1 MVDSR
6 AMPIPELCLIAAVG
20 SGGAIGVGGA
30 LPWRLPEDLKRFK
43 AITTG
48 HAVIMGR
55 KTFDS
60 IGRALPNRRN
70 IVVTRSSPVLPA
82 GVERA
87 SSIEAAIALA
97 RETDPEPM
105 VIGGGEIYAATIGRA
120 TRLEITEV
128 AKEVPGADAF
138 FPTIDATRFE
148 ESARTNAETQG
159 VAFVTY
165 RARS

>member
-1 MVDSR
+1 MS
-6 AMPIPELCLIAAVG
+6 ALCLIAAVG
-20 SGGAIGVGGA
+20 KQGEIGKGGA

-48 HAVIMGR
+48 HSVIMGR
-55 KTFDS
+55 KTFES

-70 IVVTRSSPVLPA
+70 IVVTRSSPSLPA

-87 SSIEAAIALA
+87 TSIEAAIALA

-105 VIGGGEIYAATIGRA
+105 VIGGGEIYAATIGEA

-128 AKEVPGADAF
+128 EEDVPGADAF
-138 FPTIDATRFE
+138 FPTIDRVRFE
-148 ESARTNAETQG
+148 ESARTNAETPG
-159 VAFVTY
+159 VSFVTY
-165 RARS
+165 RARG

>member
-1 MVDSR
+1 MD
-6 AMPIPELCLIAAVG
+6 ALCLIAAVG
-20 SGGAIGVGGA
+20 ADGAIGIGGA

-55 KTFDS
+55 KTFES
-60 IGRALPNRRN
+60 IGRPLPNRRN
-70 IVVTRSSPVLPA
+70 IVVTRSTPELPA

-87 SSIEAAIALA
+87 SSIDAAVALA
-97 RETDPEPM
+97 RQTDSEPM
-105 VIGGGEIYAATIGRA
+105 VIGGGEIYRATIGEA

-128 AKEVPGADAF
+128 AREVPGADAF
-138 FPTIDATRFE
+138 FPAIDRARFE
-148 ESARTNAETQG
+148 ESARTNAETPG

-165 RARS
+165 RARG

>member
-1 MVDSR
+1 MD
-6 AMPIPELCLIAAVG
+6 ALCLIAAVG
-20 SGGAIGVGGA
+20 KGNAIGVGGA

-60 IGRALPNRRN
+60 IRRPLPNRRN
-70 IVVTRSSPVLPA
+70 IVVTRSNPALPD

-87 SSIEAAIALA
+87 SSIEEAIALA
-97 RETDPEPM
+97 RRTDDEPM
-105 VIGGGEIYAATIGRA
+105 IIGGGEIYSATIAHA

-128 AKEVPGADAF
+128 AQEVPGADAF
-138 FPTIDATRFE
+138 FPAIDPVRFD
-148 ESARTNAETQG
+148 ESARTNAETPG

-165 RARS
+165 RPRR

>member
-1 MVDSR
+1 
-6 AMPIPELCLIAAVG
+6 MPALCLIAAVG
-20 SGGAIGVGGA
+20 TKGEIGKAGA

-55 KTFDS
+55 KTFES

-70 IVVTRSSPVLPA
+70 IVVSRASPTLPS
-82 GVERA
+82 GVELAR
-87 SSIEAAIALA
+87 SIEAAIALA

-105 VIGGGEIYAATIGRA
+105 VIGGGEIYAATIGQA

-128 AKEVPGADAF
+128 AEEVPGADAF
-138 FPTIDATRFE
+138 FPAIDESRFE
-148 ESARTNAETQG
+148 ESERTNAETPG
-159 VAFVTY
+159 VTFVTY
-165 RARS
+165 RARG

>member
-1 MVDSR
+1 M
-6 AMPIPELCLIAAVG
+6 AELCLIAAVG
-20 SGGAIGVGGA
+20 QNGEIGKDGA

-43 AITTG
+43 AITSG

-70 IVVTRSSPVLPA
+70 IVVTRSNPVLPE

-87 SSIEAAIALA
+87 GSVDDAIALA
-97 RETDPEPM
+97 RQTDAEPM
-105 VIGGGEIYAATIGRA
+105 VIGGGEIYRATIEQA

-128 AKEVPGADAF
+128 LQEVPGADAF
-138 FPTIDATRFE
+138 FPSIDGVRFE
-148 ESARTNAETQG
+148 ESARTNAETPG
-159 VAFVTY
+159 VTFVTY
-165 RARS
+165 RARG

>member
-1 MVDSR
+1 MAV
-6 AMPIPELCLIAAVG
+6 ATPELCLIAAVG
-20 SGGAIGVGGA
+20 SDGAIGIAGT

-43 AITTG
+43 SITTG

-55 KTFDS
+55 KTFES

-70 IVVTRSSPVLPA
+70 IVVTRSPRALPA
-82 GVERA
+82 GVEQA
-87 SSIEAAIALA
+87 TSVDAALVLA
-97 RETDPEPM
+97 RETDSEPM
-105 VIGGGEIYAATIGRA
+105 VIGGGEIYRATIEQA

-128 AKEVPGADAF
+128 AREVPGADAF
-138 FPTIDATRFE
+138 FPAIDATRFE
-148 ESARTNAETQG
+148 ESARTNAETAG